1 MSELIEKLEHDIEEH
16 KEKHEERR
24 EEREKARAAH
34 DKEIEKGKKM
44 FEHESAAERENLNA
58 LIDEDLVTSE

>member
-16 KEKHEERR
+16 REKHEEHKEAR
-24 EEREKARAAH
+24 EEARKEH
-34 DKEIEKGKKM
+34 DKEIEKGKQM

-58 LIDEDLVTSE
+58 LIDEDMVTSE